1 MNAEAAE
8 QIRYSHLGPYLKTV
22 QRFKPLR
29 AEGRVTQMIGHLIE
43 ATNPGCSKGS
53 MCFLYDP
60 QTRVSVPAEVVGFR
74 EDKILVM
81 LLELSLI
88 HI

>member
-43 ATNPGCSKGS
+43 ATNPGCSKA
-53 MCFLYDP
+53 
-60 QTRVSVPAEVVGFR
+60 VSYTHLTLPTTEYV
-74 EDKILVM
+74 
-81 LLELSLI
+81 
-88 HI
+88 